1 MRVGHDLEQAI
12 PFAVD
17 QGARHDIQR
26 RGRGLHVMAGP
37 AGGLLRESDRGKVR
51 GPLLPHRSN
60 SDTRPLRLADEPLVK
75 GTYLGVGLPAL
86 ASTYLFPRVMELRDV
101 SCAGCRDKQAL
112 MDTTIEG

>member
-1 MRVGHDLEQAI
+1 MHAAQDVVGMRVGHDLEQAI

-75 GTYLGVGLPAL
+75 GTYLGVGLPGQKHRGVVRECL
-86 ASTYLFPRVMELRDV
+86 QSPSRSFPVWLP
-101 SCAGCRDKQAL
+101 
-112 MDTTIEG
+112 